1 MEPMLAKGSPL
12 RADSKGKSAG
22 MFLACLILWSCAS
35 DPVGGPAV
43 PSPPNHVLSKDSFV
57 MVMAEIQLVEASLQ
71 LRIHRNDNERMR
83 MAEAYNDV
91 WHRTGVSASQFE
103 TSHAWWWSH
112 PSAMKDVLR
121 DAVDLLKTMEARLNH
136 ADTAS
141 TNADSKFRAPQSG
154 DRVPSLPAERPSK

>member
-1 MEPMLAKGSPL
+1 
-12 RADSKGKSAG
+12 
-22 MFLACLILWSCAS
+22 
-35 DPVGGPAV
+35 
-43 PSPPNHVLSKDSFV
+43 

-121 DAVDLLKTMEARLNH
+121 DAVDLLKTMEASLNH
-136 ADTAS
+136 ADT
-141 TNADSKFRAPQSG
+141 KFRAPQSG
-154 DRVPSLPAERPSK
+154 DRVPSLPSERPRK

>member
-1 MEPMLAKGSPL
+1 
-12 RADSKGKSAG
+12 
-22 MFLACLILWSCAS
+22 
-35 DPVGGPAV
+35 
-43 PSPPNHVLSKDSFV
+43 

-91 WHRTGVSASQFE
+91 WQRTGVSASQFE

-141 TNADSKFRAPQSG
+141 TNADTKFRAPQSG
-154 DRVPSLPAERPSK
+154 DRVPSLPSERPSK

>member
-1 MEPMLAKGSPL
+1 MLANDSPL
-12 RADSKGKSAG
+12 RADSIGKSAG
-22 MFLACLILWSCAS
+22 MFLACLILWGCAS

-43 PSPPNHVLSKDSFV
+43 PSPPSHVLSKDSFV

-103 TSHAWWWSH
+103 SSHA
-112 PSAMKDVLR
+112 
-121 DAVDLLKTMEARLNH
+121 
-136 ADTAS
+136 
-141 TNADSKFRAPQSG
+141 
-154 DRVPSLPAERPSK
+154 